1 MRRRSNRDRGSLPAC
16 LPACGRDDDNGAKVL
31 QGPKQG
37 GDWQGKWLMEQ
48 AGRMGGGEDGTA
60 IKLANE
66 CQLLLLPRLRLET
79 SSAPNQKTL

>member
-1 MRRRSNRDRGSLPAC
+1 MRRRSNRDRGRLPAC
-16 LPACGRDDDNGAKVL
+16 LPADETTTMARKFCKDLRR
-31 QGPKQG
+31 G
-37 GDWQGKWLMEQ
+37 GWQGKWLMEQ
-48 AGRMGGGEDGTA
+48 AGRMGGGEDGMA